1 MKKTILFG
9 LLILVCAACV
19 SHPSDRLVEI
29 WNQITADGII
39 TKEEVQMFADE
50 LAKRNNATDWPTLI
64 GGIAGSVITSFLGIN
79 FYRNKREVRKF
90 QEMGLTPIPT
100 TSTSDSGL

>member
-9 LLILVCAACV
+9 LLLVCVACV
-19 SHPSDRLVEI
+19 SHPSDRLVEL
-29 WNQITADGII
+29 WNQISADGVF
-39 TKEEVQMFADE
+39 TKEELQQFGAE
-50 LAKRNNATDWPTLI
+50 LAKRNNTTDWPTVL

-100 TSTSDSGL
+100 TSTSDSGS